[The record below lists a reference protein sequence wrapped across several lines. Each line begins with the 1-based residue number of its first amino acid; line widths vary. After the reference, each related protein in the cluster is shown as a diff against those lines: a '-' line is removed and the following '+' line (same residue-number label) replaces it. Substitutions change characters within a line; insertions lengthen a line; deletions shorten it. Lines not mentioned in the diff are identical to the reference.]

1 MKIIDTHTHLYGKD
15 FAADLPDVVRRAKEA
30 GVVAALLPN
39 LNAASLPDLHAAE
52 ALAPDF
58 FYPMIGMH
66 PTEMGEEWQ
75 QDLELLHRELL
86 AHPTRYIA
94 IGEIGLDYYWSTDEK
109 EAMNSAFR
117 TQLTWARDS
126 RLPVSIHSRSATMD
140 AVAAV
145 KEVGADAI
153 RGVFH
158 SFTDSPEELMAILRL
173 PHFMVGVNGVLT
185 FKNSTLRDFL
195 PDLLPLDRLVVET
208 DAPYLS
214 PVPNRGKRNEPANL
228 LYVIDELAKCYRL
241 PREKVAQQVFANSV
255 EMFALA

>member
-15 FAADLPDVVRRAKEA
+15 FTEDLPDVVRRAKEA
-30 GVVAALLPN
+30 GIVAALLPN
-39 LNAASLPDLHAAE
+39 LNAASLPDLHAAV

-75 QDLELLHRELL
+75 QDLETLHRELL

-145 KEVGADAI
+145 EEIGTDAI

-158 SFTDSPEELMAILRL
+158 SFTDTPEELMAILRL
-173 PHFMVGVNGVLT
+173 PRFMVGVNGVLT

-228 LYVIDELAKCYRL
+228 LYVIDELTKCYRL

-255 EMFALA
+255 EMFALK

>member
-39 LNAASLPDLHAAE
+39 LNAASLPDLHAATN
-52 ALAPDF
+52 LAPDF

-117 TQLTWARDS
+117 TQLTWARDT

-145 KEVGADAI
+145 EEVGADAL

-173 PHFMVGVNGVLT
+173 PRFMVGVNGVLT

-228 LYVIDELAKCYRL
+228 PYIIDELAKCYRL

-255 EMFALA
+255 EMFALS